1 MLNAILVIPATGEVT
16 SPNVPPVITAATQRE
31 MSELTEMARG
41 IAKGMINE
49 AAHHDAPMK

>member
-1 MLNAILVIPATGEVT
+1 MLDAILVIPATGEVT
-16 SPNVPPVITAATQRE
+16 SPNVPLVITAATQRE

-49 AAHHDAPMK
+49 AAPHDAPMK